1 MKHFLIGSATAIML
15 VLCPSHRAAT
25 AQTPSDSAA
34 TAGSHNLKEREAKM
48 FSTSAGYE
56 RYMGRWSR
64 RLVPG
69 YIEFAGVKN
78 GDRVLD
84 VGTGT
89 GAVAAGIAATMPAAE
104 IVGIDPSEAFISYA
118 KNNVTSGR
126 ARFEIGDAQSLN
138 FPDAS
143 FDQTTALLVMN
154 FIPDHDKAI
163 REMRR
168 ATRPGGVVSAC
179 VWDYA
184 SGMEM
189 IRTFWDEVVAL
200 VPSLEPKHQRNVKF
214 AREGQLGELWRKAGL
229 LKVEEKPLVIEQ
241 SFQSFDDYW
250 QPFLGQTGAAGAL
263 VGTLSDDQRRELEV
277 RMRKRVLGTRDD
289 GPFVLKARAWC
300 VRGQAS

>member
-1 MKHFLIGSATAIML
+1 MKHLLLMGSVAAIAIG
-15 VLCPSHRAAT
+15 LCPWRGAAV
-25 AQTPSDSAA
+25 AQTPTADS
-34 TAGSHNLKEREAKM
+34 SNLKEQEAKM

-69 YIEFAGVKN
+69 YLEFAGVKN

-89 GAVAAGIAATMPAAE
+89 GAVAAGIAATMPASE
-104 IVGIDPSEAFISYA
+104 IVGIDPSEAFIGYA
-118 KNNVTSGR
+118 KKNVTSSR

-143 FDQTTALLVMN
+143 FDQTMALLVMN
-154 FIPDHDKAI
+154 FIPDHEKGI

-168 ATRPGGVVSAC
+168 VTRPGGVVSAC

-214 AREGQLGELWRKAGL
+214 AKEGQLGDLWRKAGL
-229 LKVEEKPLVIEQ
+229 VKVEERALVIEQ
-241 SFQSFDDYW
+241 AFTSFDDYW
-250 QPFLGQTGAAGAL
+250 QPFLGQTGAGGAL
-263 VGTLSDDQRRELEV
+263 VATLSAEQRQELEANL
-277 RMRKRVLGTRDD
+277 RRRVLGTRND
-289 GPFVLKARAWC
+289 GPFTLKARAWC
-300 VRGQAS
+300 VRGQAT